1 MRRME
6 NARLEWERQQAERTI
21 EKAHKLTVVFDAKA
35 A

>member
-6 NARLEWERQQAERTI
+6 NARLEWERQQKKKER
-21 EKAHKLTVVFDAKA
+21 KLTVVSDAKA